1 MKKKLAAMTLVAAM
15 AVSMFA
21 GCGSSSAD
29 SSSAS
34 KKTSGDSGSGETV
47 DLKLW
52 ASENDQD
59 LMKTLTDKF
68 AKENSG
74 TKFNITIGK
83 LSEGDAKD
91 TVLKDPTAA
100 ADVFSFASDQIYDL
114 VDAGALQ
121 PVQDEDKK
129 TIEAEDVESSVTAA
143 TVDDTLYAYPAT
155 ADNGYFLY
163 YDKNVIPEEDA
174 KQWDTILADCQKA
187 GKQVGM
193 VFESGYYVAGFYYGA
208 GFTTK
213 RNDDGSTTLDWNGTS
228 PSGIKGADVAQAMVD
243 IAKNKAFMAV
253 KDGDSANQ
261 IASGKLAAI
270 VSGTWDSKAVQ
281 EQFGDGYAATVLPT
295 YTVNGKQVDMASS
308 AGYKFW
314 GVNKNSKNV
323 GWAMKLAKF
332 LSNKDSQMERFKS
345 GATGPANKE
354 DMESP
359 EVQKDIAISAILAQ
373 NSKNGV
379 VQMVTQ
385 TFWDN
390 TKTFGAKLAKGN
402 PDNENLQK
410 LLDDLV
416 EACAQK
422 SE

>member
-21 GCGSSSAD
+21 GCGSSTGN
-29 SSSAS
+29 SSSA
-34 KKTSGDSGSGETV
+34 KKSGSGDSGSGEIV
-47 DLKLW
+47 DLTLW

-68 AKENSG
+68 AAENSG

-83 LSEGDAKD
+83 LSEADAKD

-114 VDAGALQ
+114 VDAGVLQ

-129 TIEAEDVESSVTAA
+129 TIESEEIESSVTAA

-155 ADNGYFLY
+155 ADNGFFLY
-163 YDKNVIPEEDA
+163 YDKNVIPDA
-174 KQWDTILADCQKA
+174 DAAQWDTILADCEKA
-187 GKQVGM
+187 GKQIGM
-193 VFESGYYVAGFYYGA
+193 VFESGYYNASFFYGA
-208 GFTTK
+208 GFTTA

-228 PSGIKGADVAQAMVD
+228 PSGIKGVDVAQSMVD
-243 IAKNKAFMAV
+243 IAKNKSFMAI

-270 VSGTWDSKAVQ
+270 VSGTWDANAVQ
-281 EQFGDGYAATVLPT
+281 EQFGDGYAATSIPT
-295 YTVNGKQVDMASS
+295 YTCNGQQVDMASS
-308 AGYKFW
+308 SGYKFW

-323 GWAMKLAKF
+323 GWAMKLAMF
-332 LSNKDSQMERFKS
+332 LINKDSQMERFKA
-345 GATGPANKE
+345 GAAGPANKE
-354 DMESP
+354 DMASSD
-359 EVQKDIAISAILAQ
+359 VQNNIAVSAILQQ
-373 NSKNGV
+373 NAKKGV

-385 TFWDN
+385 TYWDN
-390 TKTFGAKLAKGN
+390 TATFGAKIAKGN
-402 PDNENLQK
+402 SDNEDLQK

-416 EACAQK
+416 TACAQK